1 MKLLSILSF
10 IFCLNLAHAGYF
22 EGETES
28 LTRPIDVEVDFT
40 PDFFQSKPWINEFHY
55 VIVVNKANEGAEA
68 QSINVYEYGQKIIT
82 SKVSTGRD
90 QFEKKGE
97 HNSKRDSWTVTP
109 TGYYTPTFLSKDHR
123 SSAYGGIFSKI
134 TGGTKMPFAVFFNGD
149 IALHQAPKGTEGD
162 LGKKASGGCIR
173 LSQEVAEEIFN
184 RVNEVKSAK
193 IPDFRVDGTISTDA
207 NGKYAYRKNTGFS
220 ALVIVINKVRE

>member
-1 MKLLSILSF
+1 MKSLSLLAF
-10 IFCLNLAHAGYF
+10 IFYLNFSYAGYF

-28 LTRPIDVEVDFT
+28 LTRPVDVDVDFSS
-40 PDFFQSKPWINEFHY
+40 DYFQSKPWINEFHY
-55 VIVVNKANEGAEA
+55 VIVVNKANQGIDS

-109 TGYYTPTFLSKDHR
+109 TGYYTPSFLSKDHR

-173 LSQEVAEEIFN
+173 LSKEVAEEIFN
-184 RVNEVKSAK
+184 RINEVKSARL
-193 IPDFRVDGTISTDA
+193 PDFNVDGTIAVDT
-207 NGKYAYRKNTGFS
+207 NGKYGYKKNTGFS
-220 ALVIVINKVRE
+220 ALVIVINKVRV

>member
-1 MKLLSILSF
+1 MKSLSFLALILSF
-10 IFCLNLAHAGYF
+10 NLAFAGYF

-28 LTRPIDVEVDFT
+28 LTRPIDVEVDFQESY
-40 PDFFQSKPWINEFHY
+40 FQTKPWINEFHY
-55 VIVVNKANEGAEA
+55 VVVVNKANEGSDA
-68 QSINVYEYGQKIIT
+68 QSINVYEFGQKIIS

-97 HNSKRDSWTVTP
+97 HHSKRDSWTVTP

-162 LGKKASGGCIR
+162 LGRKASGGCIR
-173 LSQEVAEEIFN
+173 LSQETAENVFN
-184 RVNEVKSAK
+184 RISEVKSVK
-193 IPDFRVDGTISTDA
+193 IPDFKVDGSIDLDA
-207 NGKYAYRKNTGFS
+207 NGKYAYKKNTGFS

>member
-1 MKLLSILSF
+1 VKLLSLIAFVLCFNLSQ
-10 IFCLNLAHAGYF
+10 AGYF

-28 LTRPIDVEVDFT
+28 LTRPVDVDVDFT
-40 PDFFQSKPWINEFHY
+40 ADYFQTKPWVNEFHY
-55 VIVVNKANEGAEA
+55 VIVVNKANEGSEA
-68 QSINVYEYGQKIIT
+68 QTINVYEYGQKIIT

-90 QFEKKGE
+90 QFERKGE

-109 TGYYTPTFLSKDHR
+109 TGFYTPSFLSKDHR

-162 LGKKASGGCIR
+162 LGEKASGGCIR
-173 LSQEVAEEIFN
+173 LSKEVAEEIFN
-184 RVNEVKSAK
+184 RINEVKSARL
-193 IPDFRVDGTISTDA
+193 PDFKVDGTIALDA
-207 NGKYAYRKNTGFS
+207 NGKYGYKKNTGFS
-220 ALVIVINKVRE
+220 ALIVVINKIRE